1 MLLYFLCNTFRTT
14 ATEGRRAAVRQ
25 SGSHDTISRT
35 VIRRSSPYVLLTAE
49 TEVITLEDI
58 AQNVT
63 VSSSYKIF
71 CVYNIKYMEKSTG
84 QVKQII

>member
-14 ATEGRRAAVRQ
+14 ATEGRCAAVRQ
-25 SGSHDTISRT
+25 SGSHDTISR
-35 VIRRSSPYVLLTAE
+35 RRFSPNVLLTAE
-49 TEVITLEDI
+49 TQVITLEDI

>member
-14 ATEGRRAAVRQ
+14 ATEGRCAAVRQ
-25 SGSHDTISRT
+25 SGSHDTISR
-35 VIRRSSPYVLLTAE
+35 RRFCPNVLLTAE
-49 TEVITLEDI
+49 TQVITLEDI